1 MSKLRTIIIAA
12 AGATVA
18 AAIITVAAAV
28 SFYRSVHFDPAL
40 LSNQASIGR
49 GTVFLDRN
57 GRELRFLPDDRG
69 ERARWVALAEIPPAV
84 RNAFIAAEDERFYR
98 HHGFDGIAILRAL
111 WSNVTKR
118 KIVSGASTISQ
129 QVVRLV
135 YDECGVRSSESGVH
149 AESRESTGNQR
160 RRRTYRDKLIE
171 IVRSVK
177 MERVLSKD
185 QILEQY
191 LNRVPMGNNL
201 VGVETAARA
210 YFGTSVRNL
219 SIGEAA
225 LLASLPKAPGLLNP
239 YGSGRERLRERRN
252 WVLSRMTVVGACA
265 PEAAHTAAQEDI
277 RLRKLAFRSTAPH
290 VVDMLLKQGVAGGA
304 LRTTLDHDLQKRV
317 QEILASHA
325 ERLRYRG
332 ASQAAAIVI
341 HNPTMQVLAA
351 AGSLEYS
358 ERAGGFNNGVL
369 AQRSAGSTLKPFLY
383 ALAMEEGETVTTLL
397 EDTARV
403 YRSREGQYAP
413 LNFDR
418 KEYGPVTMRAALGS
432 SLNLSAV
439 RMLDRLGE
447 ERFYDLLTRM
457 RLINHPERGPE
468 HYGLGMAIG
477 NPEVNP
483 EQLAEAY
490 AALANRGIYRRASYL
505 MPDAR
510 EERHRDGKGRVR
522 ERTYLFL
529 PQTAAIITDILSD
542 PTARMFTFSRNRN
555 MMDAP
560 FPIAIKT
567 GTSTFFRDLWAA
579 GYTRDHTVVVWAGNF
594 DGSPTRNLS
603 GSTAAMPI
611 FSDIVSWLYQ
621 QGPPTTFRQP
631 RGIKRVV
638 VCGYSG
644 MRPTEHC
651 SQTVRELFIEGTE
664 PRGNCTFH
672 TATARRH
679 ELAAPY
685 AGWLYDKNQSG
696 SAGRYRLT
704 GFGDDLDRVF
714 QDSRRG
720 VPDVKQEPAVRARN
734 VSIAKHVEDPPAVPM
749 RSGAGR
755 YSIGASGERPAAAN
769 LTPGDQE
776 IRILYPL
783 DRDRFVLDH
792 SERVQTIKL
801 QAAVTRPVAYV
812 EWFVNGRSF
821 RRTGPPYQTF
831 WPLEHGTF
839 RLTAVTSEN
848 VGDSV
853 QVTVE

>member
-1 MSKLRTIIIAA
+1 MSKLRTIIIGVAGAAVVVLIITAA
-12 AGATVA
+12 AALSLYR
-18 AAIITVAAAV
+18 AV
-28 SFYRSVHFDPAL
+28 QFDPAVV
-40 LSNQASIGR
+40 SNQVSMGR
-49 GTVFLDRN
+49 GTVFLDRS
-57 GRELRFLPDDRG
+57 GRELRFLPDGRG
-69 ERARWVALAEIPPAV
+69 ERARWVGLAEVPATV
-84 RNAFIAAEDERFYR
+84 RNAFIAAEDERFHR

-111 WSNVTKR
+111 WSNMTKR
-118 KIVSGASTISQ
+118 RVVSGASTISQ

-135 YDECGVRSSESGVH
+135 HSERST
-149 AESRESTGNQR
+149 AEDAEGAEKAKK
-160 RRRTYRDKLIE
+160 RRTYKDKLVE

-201 VGVETAARA
+201 VGVETAAQA
-210 YFGTSVRNL
+210 YFGTSVKNL
-219 SIGEAA
+219 SPSEAT
-225 LLASLPKAPGLLNP
+225 LLASLPKAPGMLNP
-239 YGSGRERLRERRN
+239 YGKGFERLIERRD
-252 WVLSRMTVVGACA
+252 WVLGRMERLGMLPPDQAA
-265 PEAAHTAAQEDI
+265 PAKAVRP
-277 RLRKLAFRSTAPH
+277 RLRNLSFRSSAPH
-290 VVDMLLKQGVAGGA
+290 VIDMLLNQGADRGIV
-304 LRTTLDHDLQKRV
+304 RTTIDLDLQTRV

-397 EDTARV
+397 EDTGRV

-447 ERFYDLLTRM
+447 ERFYDLLMRM
-457 RLINHPERGPE
+457 RLINHPERGPD

-490 AALANRGIYRRASYL
+490 AALANHGIYRRASYL
-505 MPDAR
+505 MPETRAAGDLQ
-510 EERHRDGKGRVR
+510 EKGRR
-522 ERTYLFL
+522 QERTYLFL

-560 FPIAIKT
+560 FPISIKT

-611 FSDIVSWLYQ
+611 FSDIVSWLYR
-621 QGPPTTFRQP
+621 QGPPTPFRQP

-651 SQTVRELFIEGTE
+651 SQTVRELFIDGTE
-664 PRGNCTFH
+664 PQGKCTFH

-696 SAGRYRLT
+696 SAGRYRLA

-714 QDSRRG
+714 QDPWRG

-734 VSIAKHVEDPPAVPM
+734 VSISKPVEDPSAVPM

-755 YSIGASGERPAAAN
+755 YSIGAGGERSAALN
-769 LTPGDQE
+769 LASGDQE

-792 SERVQTIKL
+792 SEKVQAIKL
-801 QAAVTRPVAYV
+801 QAAVTRPAAYV

-821 RRTGPPYQTF
+821 RRTGPPYQAF
-831 WPLEHGTF
+831 WPLERGTF
-839 RLTAVTSEN
+839 RLTAVTPEN

>member
-1 MSKLRTIIIAA
+1 MSKLHTIVIAA
-12 AGATVA
+12 AGAAVA
-18 AAIITVAAAV
+18 AGIITAAAAV
-28 SFYRSVHFDPAL
+28 SFSRAVHFDPAA
-40 LSNQASIGR
+40 LSNQASAGR

-57 GRELRFLPDDRG
+57 GRELRFLPDGRG
-69 ERARWVALAEIPPAV
+69 ERARWVALAEVPPTV

-111 WSNVTKR
+111 WSNVTKGR
-118 KIVSGASTISQ
+118 VVSGASTISQ
-129 QVVRLV
+129 QVVRLI
-135 YDECGVRSSESGVH
+135 YNDCGMRNAECGNENRDDDNVEI
-149 AESRESTGNQR
+149 R
-160 RRRTYRDKLIE
+160 RRKRTYRDKLIE
-171 IVRSVK
+171 LVRSVK
-177 MERVLSKD
+177 MERALSKD
-185 QILEQY
+185 AILEQY

-201 VGVETAARA
+201 VGVDTAAQA
-210 YFGTSVRNL
+210 YFGTPVRNL
-219 SIGEAA
+219 SMTEAA

-239 YGSGRERLRERRN
+239 YGSQRERLRERRN
-252 WVLSRMTVVGACA
+252 WVLSRMTAVGACS
-265 PEAAHTAAQEDI
+265 PEAARAAAQEET
-277 RLRKLAFRSTAPH
+277 RLRKLAFGSAAPH
-290 VVDMLLKQGVAGGA
+290 VVDMLLKRGVAGGA
-304 LRTTLDHDLQKRV
+304 LRTTLDLDLQKRV

-397 EDTARV
+397 EDTVRI

-418 KEYGPVTMRAALGS
+418 REYGPVTMRAALGS

-477 NPEVNP
+477 NPEVNL
-483 EQLAEAY
+483 EQLGEAY
-490 AALANRGIYRRASYL
+490 AALANHGIYRRATYL
-505 MPDAR
+505 MPGAR
-510 EERHRDGKGRVR
+510 AEGHRNGKGRQQ

-579 GYTRDHTVVVWAGNF
+579 GFTRDHTVVVWAGNF

-611 FSDIVSWLYQ
+611 FSDI
-621 QGPPTTFRQP
+621 
-631 RGIKRVV
+631 I
-638 VCGYSG
+638 
-644 MRPTEHC
+644 
-651 SQTVRELFIEGTE
+651 
-664 PRGNCTFH
+664 
-672 TATARRH
+672 
-679 ELAAPY
+679 
-685 AGWLYDKNQSG
+685 
-696 SAGRYRLT
+696 
-704 GFGDDLDRVF
+704 
-714 QDSRRG
+714 
-720 VPDVKQEPAVRARN
+720 
-734 VSIAKHVEDPPAVPM
+734 
-749 RSGAGR
+749 
-755 YSIGASGERPAAAN
+755 
-769 LTPGDQE
+769 
-776 IRILYPL
+776 
-783 DRDRFVLDH
+783 
-792 SERVQTIKL
+792 
-801 QAAVTRPVAYV
+801 
-812 EWFVNGRSF
+812 
-821 RRTGPPYQTF
+821 
-831 WPLEHGTF
+831 
-839 RLTAVTSEN
+839 
-848 VGDSV
+848 
-853 QVTVE
+853 

>member
-1 MSKLRTIIIAA
+1 MSLYR
-12 AGATVA
+12 
-18 AAIITVAAAV
+18 AV
-28 SFYRSVHFDPAL
+28 QFDPAV
-40 LSNQASIGR
+40 LSNQASMGR

-69 ERARWVALAEIPPAV
+69 ERARWVTLADIPDTV

-118 KIVSGASTISQ
+118 RVVSGASTISQ
-129 QVVRLV
+129 QVVRLI
-135 YDECGVRSSESGVH
+135 YNDCGLRI
-149 AESRESTGNQR
+149 ADCGNENRDDDNVEIR
-160 RRRTYRDKLIE
+160 RRKRTYRDKLVE
-171 IVRSVK
+171 LVRSVK

-201 VGVETAARA
+201 VGVETAAQA

-219 SIGEAA
+219 TIAEAA

-239 YGSGRERLRERRN
+239 YGSQRERLRERRN
-252 WVLSRMTVVGACA
+252 WVLSRMTTVGACSS
-265 PEAAHTAAQEDI
+265 EAAAAATQEET
-277 RLRKLAFRSTAPH
+277 RLRKLAFFSTAPH
-290 VVDMLLKQGVAGGA
+290 VIDMLLKQGVADGIV
-304 LRTTLDHDLQKRV
+304 RTTIDLDLQKRV

-351 AGSLEYS
+351 AGSLEYAD
-358 ERAGGFNNGVL
+358 RGGGFNNGVL
-369 AQRSAGSTLKPFLY
+369 ALRSAGSTLKPFLY

-397 EDTARV
+397 EDTERT
-403 YRSREGQYAP
+403 YRSREGQYSP

-418 KEYGPVTMRAALGS
+418 REYGPVTMRAALGS

-447 ERFYDLLTRM
+447 ERFYDLLLRM
-457 RLINHPERGPE
+457 GMINHPERGPE

-477 NPEVNP
+477 NPEVNA
-483 EQLAEAY
+483 EQLAEAF
-490 AALANRGIYRRASYL
+490 AMLANGGVYRRA
-505 MPDAR
+505 
-510 EERHRDGKGRVR
+510 
-522 ERTYLFL
+522 TYLTTEARGTGRRGGAERPAKGGSFILL

-542 PTARMFTFSRNRN
+542 PTARMFTFGRNRN
-555 MMDAP
+555 MMDVP

-579 GYTRDHTVVVWAGNF
+579 GYTQDHTVVVWAGNF

-603 GSTAAMPI
+603 GSTAAMPV
-611 FSDIVSWLYQ
+611 FSDIIAWLYGQ
-621 QGPPTTFRQP
+621 SPPPHFRQP
-631 RGIKRVV
+631 RGLRRMT

-651 SQTVRELFIEGTE
+651 LQTVRELFISGTE
-664 PRGNCTFH
+664 PKGTCTFH

-685 AGWLYDKNQSG
+685 AGWLYDKNRSG
-696 SAGRYRLT
+696 SAGRYRLA
-704 GFGDDLDRVF
+704 GFGDDLGRVF
-714 QDSRRG
+714 QDPWRG
-720 VPDVKQEPAVRARN
+720 VPDVNQEPAVRARN
-734 VSIAKHVEDPPAVPM
+734 VSISKPVEDPPAVLM
-749 RSGAGR
+749 QSGAGH
-755 YSIGASGERPAAAN
+755 YTIGASGERPAAAN
-769 LTPGDQE
+769 LTPVDKE

-783 DRDRFVLDH
+783 DRDRFVLDR
-792 SERVQTIKL
+792 SERVQAIKL

-812 EWFVNGRSF
+812 EWFVNGRLYQ
-821 RRTGPPYQTF
+821 RTGPPYQTF
-831 WPLEHGTF
+831 WPLERGTF
-839 RLTAVTSEN
+839 RLTAVTPEN
-848 VGDSV
+848 VGDAV

>member
-1 MSKLRTIIIAA
+1 LSKLRIIVIAA
-12 AGATVA
+12 AGAAVA
-18 AAIITVAAAV
+18 AAIIAAAAV
-28 SFYRSVHFDPAL
+28 SFYRAVQFDPAV
-40 LSNQASIGR
+40 LSNQASPGR

-69 ERARWVALAEIPPAV
+69 ERARWVALADIPDTV

-118 KIVSGASTISQ
+118 RVVSGASTISQ

-135 YDECGVRSSESGVH
+135 HDEYGVRGSEFGVN
-149 AESRESTGNQR
+149 AVSRENTGNQR
-160 RRRTYRDKLIE
+160 KRRTYRDKLIE

-177 MERVLSKD
+177 MERALSKD
-185 QILEQY
+185 AILEQY

-201 VGVETAARA
+201 VGVETAAQA
-210 YFGTSVRNL
+210 YFGTSVKNL
-219 SIGEAA
+219 TIAEAA

-239 YGSGRERLRERRN
+239 YGSQRERLRERRN
-252 WVLSRMTVVGACA
+252 WVLSRMTAVGACSS
-265 PEAAHTAAQEDI
+265 EAAAAATQEET
-277 RLRKLAFRSTAPH
+277 RLRKLAFGSTAPH
-290 VVDMLLKQGVAGGA
+290 VIDMLLKQGVADGIV
-304 LRTTLDHDLQKRV
+304 RTTIDLDLQKRV

-397 EDTARV
+397 EDTARI

-447 ERFYDLLTRM
+447 DRFYDLLMRL

-477 NPEVNP
+477 NPEVYP
-483 EQLAEAY
+483 GQLAEAY

-505 MPDAR
+505 MPDNRAEGYR
-510 EERHRDGKGRVR
+510 NGKGRQQ

-555 MMDAP
+555 MMDVP

-611 FSDIVSWLYQ
+611 FSDIISWLYR
-621 QGPPTTFRQP
+621 QGPPTPFRQP

-644 MRPTEHC
+644 MRPTGHC
-651 SQTVRELFIEGTE
+651 SQTVRELFIAGTE
-664 PRGNCTFH
+664 PQATCTYH

-685 AGWLYDKNQSG
+685 AGWLYDKNRSG
-696 SAGRYRLT
+696 SAGRYRLA
-704 GFGDDLDRVF
+704 GFGDDLGRVF
-714 QDSRRG
+714 QDPRRG
-720 VPDVKQEPAVRARN
+720 VPDIKQDPAVRVRN
-734 VSIAKHVEDPPAVPM
+734 VSIAKPVEDPPAVLM
-749 RSGAGR
+749 QSGAGR
-755 YSIGASGERPAAAN
+755 YTIGASGERPPASSLA
-769 LTPGDQE
+769 PGDRE

-783 DRDRFVLDH
+783 DKDRFVLDR
-792 SERVQTIKL
+792 SERVQAIKL
-801 QAAVTRPVAYV
+801 QAAVTRPAAYV
-812 EWFVNGRSF
+812 EWFVNGRLYQ
-821 RRTGPPYQTF
+821 RTGPPYQTF
-831 WPLEHGTF
+831 WPLERGTF
-839 RLTAVTSEN
+839 RLTAVTPEN
-848 VGDSV
+848 VGDAV

>member
-1 MSKLRTIIIAA
+1 MTLSRCKKALIVIPALVMA
-12 AGATVA
+12 AGLV
-18 AAIITVAAAV
+18 VCLY
-28 SFYRSVHFDPAL
+28 FYRSVHFDPAV
-40 LSNQASIGR
+40 LSSQASAGR

-69 ERARWVALAEIPPAV
+69 ERARWVALAEIPPTV

-111 WSNVTKR
+111 WSNMTKWR
-118 KIVSGASTISQ
+118 IVSGASTISQ

-135 YDECGVRSSESGVH
+135 YNERGARSPESGVY
-149 AESRESTGNQR
+149 AELRESTGNQLK
-160 RRRTYRDKLIE
+160 RRTYRDKLIE
-171 IVRSVK
+171 IVQSVK
-177 MERVLSKD
+177 METVFSKD

-191 LNRVPMGNNL
+191 LNRVPMGSNL

-210 YFGTSVRNL
+210 YFGTPVRNL
-219 SIGEAA
+219 SIAEAA

-252 WVLSRMTVVGACA
+252 WVLSRMSSVGACS
-265 PEAAHTAAQEDI
+265 PEAARAAAQEVS
-277 RLRKLAFRSTAPH
+277 RLRKLAFGSVAPH
-290 VVDMLLKQGVAGGA
+290 VVDMLLKQGVAGGT
-304 LRTTLDHDLQKRV
+304 LRTTLDLDLQKRV

-397 EDTARV
+397 EDTARI
-403 YRSREGQYAP
+403 YRSREGQYSP
-413 LNFDR
+413 LNYDR
-418 KEYGPVTMRAALGS
+418 KEYGPVTMRVALGS

-447 ERFYDLLTRM
+447 DRFYDLLIRM

-477 NPEVNP
+477 NPEVDP

-490 AALANRGIYRRASYL
+490 AALANHGIYRRASYL
-505 MPDAR
+505 MPEAR
-510 EERHRDGKGRVR
+510 AEGRRNGRGRQQERA
-522 ERTYLFL
+522 YLFL

-555 MMDAP
+555 MMDVP

-579 GYTRDHTVVVWAGNF
+579 GYTQDHTVVVWVGNF

-611 FSDIVSWLYQ
+611 FSDITSWLYR
-621 QGPPTTFRQP
+621 QGPPPPFRQP
-631 RGIKRVV
+631 RGLKRVV

-651 SQTVRELFIEGTE
+651 SQTVRELFIDGTE
-664 PRGNCTFH
+664 PQGSCTFH

-696 SAGRYRLT
+696 SAGRYRLS
-704 GFGDDLDRVF
+704 GFGDDLGRVF
-714 QDSRRG
+714 QDPWQG
-720 VPDVKQEPAVRARN
+720 VPDVKHEPAVRARN
-734 VSIAKHVEDPPAVPM
+734 VSIAKSVEDPPDI
-749 RSGAGR
+749 RIQSGAGH
-755 YSIGASGERPAAAN
+755 YTIGAGGERPFASN
-769 LTPGDQE
+769 LAPGDRE

-783 DRDRFVLDH
+783 DKDRYVLDR
-792 SERVQTIKL
+792 SERVQAIKL

-812 EWFVNGRSF
+812 EWFVNGRAF
-821 RRTGPPYQTF
+821 RKTGPPYQAF
-831 WPLEHGTF
+831 WPLERGTF
-839 RLTAVTSEN
+839 RLTAVTPEN

>member
-1 MSKLRTIIIAA
+1 MQV
-12 AGATVA
+12 VA
-18 AAIITVAAAV
+18 AV
-28 SFYRSVHFDPAL
+28 
-40 LSNQASIGR
+40 
-49 GTVFLDRN
+49 
-57 GRELRFLPDDRG
+57 
-69 ERARWVALAEIPPAV
+69 
-84 RNAFIAAEDERFYR
+84 
-98 HHGFDGIAILRAL
+98 
-111 WSNVTKR
+111 
-118 KIVSGASTISQ
+118 
-129 QVVRLV
+129 
-135 YDECGVRSSESGVH
+135 
-149 AESRESTGNQR
+149 
-160 RRRTYRDKLIE
+160 
-171 IVRSVK
+171 
-177 MERVLSKD
+177 
-185 QILEQY
+185 
-191 LNRVPMGNNL
+191 
-201 VGVETAARA
+201 
-210 YFGTSVRNL
+210 
-219 SIGEAA
+219 
-225 LLASLPKAPGLLNP
+225 
-239 YGSGRERLRERRN
+239 
-252 WVLSRMTVVGACA
+252 
-265 PEAAHTAAQEDI
+265 
-277 RLRKLAFRSTAPH
+277 
-290 VVDMLLKQGVAGGA
+290 
-304 LRTTLDHDLQKRV
+304 
-317 QEILASHA
+317 
-325 ERLRYRG
+325 
-332 ASQAAAIVI
+332 
-341 HNPTMQVLAA
+341 
-351 AGSLEYS
+351 GSLEYS

-397 EDTARV
+397 EDTVRI

-418 KEYGPVTMRAALGS
+418 REYGPVTMRTALGS

-447 ERFYDLLTRM
+447 ERFYDLLTRL
-457 RLINHPERGPE
+457 RLINHPELGPE

-477 NPEVNP
+477 NPEVGP
-483 EQLAEAY
+483 GQLAEAY
-490 AALANRGIYRRASYL
+490 AALANHGIYQRASYL
-505 MPDAR
+505 MPEDR
-510 EERHRDGKGRVR
+510 EGRHRNERGRQQ

-555 MMDAP
+555 MMDVP
-560 FPIAIKT
+560 FPIAVKT

-611 FSDIVSWLYQ
+611 FSDIISWLYR
-621 QGPPTTFRQP
+621 QGPPTPFRHP

-664 PRGNCTFH
+664 PRGNCTYH

-685 AGWLYDKNQSG
+685 AAWLYDKNRSG

-714 QDSRRG
+714 QDPGRG
-720 VPDVKQEPAVRARN
+720 VPEDKREPAVRVRN
-734 VSIAKHVEDPPAVPM
+734 VSNVSIEKPEKDPSAVRM
-749 RSGAGR
+749 QSGSGH
-755 YSIGASGERPAAAN
+755 YSIGASGERPSDSN
-769 LTPGDQE
+769 RTSGDQE

-783 DRDRFVLDH
+783 DKDRFVLDH
-792 SERVQTIKL
+792 SERVQAIKL
-801 QAAVTRPVAYV
+801 QASVTHPVAYV

-831 WPLEHGTF
+831 WPLERGKF

-848 VGDSV
+848 AGDAV